1 MFYYYCM
8 NKNTAHIL
16 WFKEI
21 NKNDI
26 PLVGGKGANL
36 GEMVN
41 AKIPVPDGFV
51 VTATA
56 YFDFL
61 NGTSLKQKILNEV
74 SQLDV
79 EDSKELQAAS
89 KRIMTAILAAEMPEQ
104 LAEDIKN
111 NYHKLSGEHD
121 RFVAVRSSATAED
134 LPDASFAGQQETY
147 LNVKGYKDV
156 IRYVQ
161 ECWASLFGARA
172 IYYRTQNGYS
182 HLKVGIAVPVQLMIQ
197 SEVSGIMFTVNPI
210 TNNREE
216 VSVEAA
222 FGLGQPIVS
231 GEVTPDQYIVRK
243 STEKIVYR
251 FISKQTWQFTKAGN
265 TPVSKAYQQ
274 VQKLDNEK
282 IVELAKL
289 GMHIEEHYGRPQD
302 IEWGME
308 NGKLY
313 IVQSRPVT
321 TLTTK
326 KEEHNSLGI
335 DNKQK
340 LKVILDGLGASP
352 GIAMGDVKILK
363 SASEINK
370 VEKGDILVAVMTDP
384 DFVPA
389 MKRASAIVTDEG
401 GKTSHAAIVSREL
414 GIPAVVGTGHATKIL
429 KNGEIISVDGE
440 QGKVY
445 EGDVTKV
452 EKEHNHRDTS
462 NLKTA
467 TKIYMNL
474 GEPELAYDMSVRNVD
489 GIGLLRAEFMIANIG
504 KHPRAFIKEGK
515 QEEFISKLA
524 EGLEK
529 FAMAFNPRPVVYRFT
544 DFRTNEYA
552 NLVGGKEFE
561 EEERNPMIGFR
572 GVSRY
577 LDDPHVFEMELEAI
591 KRVRDDL
598 GYKNLHVMTPFT
610 RTLQQFRD
618 VKKLI
623 QKSGLKQGSMFKIW
637 MMVEI
642 PSNVI
647 LLDEFIDEGID
658 GVSIGTN
665 DLTML
670 TLGVDRDNAKVANVY
685 SELDPAVLKSLEKIV
700 TTCKK
705 RGITCSICGQAPSE
719 YPEIVKML
727 VKWGITSVSIS
738 PDVIEKTRG
747 IVYDVESE
755 VLSST
760 ELKKIRH
767 VEKDEKKEP
776 KEVVKKE
783 VKVTKKATTKKPK
796 EEVSS
801 LF

>member
-1 MFYYYCM
+1 M
-8 NKNTAHIL
+8 NKNTAHVL
-16 WFKEI
+16 WFNEV

-41 AKIPVPDGFV
+41 AKIPVPNGFI
-51 VTATA
+51 VTAKA
-56 YFDFL
+56 YYDFL
-61 NGTSLKQKILNEV
+61 DTTSLKQKILNEM
-74 SQLDV
+74 SQLDI
-79 EDSKELQAAS
+79 EDSKALQAAS
-89 KRIMTAILAAEMPEQ
+89 KRIITAIRAANVPKELE
-104 LAEDIKN
+104 EDIKN
-111 NYHKLSGEHD
+111 YYHHLCGEHD
-121 RFVAVRSSATAED
+121 KWVAVRSSATAED

-156 IRYVQ
+156 IENVRK
-161 ECWASLFGARA
+161 CWASLFGARA
-172 IYYRTQNGYS
+172 IYYRAQNGFS
-182 HLKVGIAVPVQLMIQ
+182 HLKIGIAVPVQLMIQ
-197 SEVSGIMFTVNPI
+197 SEISGIMFTVNPI

-243 STEKIVYR
+243 STEKIGYR
-251 FISKQTWQFTKAGN
+251 FISKQVWQFTKAGN
-265 TPVSKAYQQ
+265 VPVSKAFQQ
-274 VQKLDNEK
+274 VQKLDNKK

-289 GMHIEEHYGRPQD
+289 GMRIEEHYGRPQD
-302 IEWGME
+302 IEWGLE
-308 NGKLY
+308 DGKLY

-321 TLTTK
+321 TLNK
-326 KEEHNSLGI
+326 KEEKSSLEI
-335 DNKQK
+335 DTKQK

-352 GIAMGDVKILK
+352 GIAMGKVKILK
-363 SASEINK
+363 SSSEINK

-389 MKRASAIVTDEG
+389 MKRAVAIITDEG

-414 GIPAVVGTGHATKIL
+414 GIPAVVGTLNATKIL
-429 KNGEIISVDGE
+429 QNHEIISVDGE
-440 QGKVY
+440 LGKVY
-445 EGDVTKV
+445 EGDVTKI
-452 EKEHNHRDTS
+452 EKTVKRRDTS
-462 NLKTA
+462 KLKTA

-474 GEPELAYDMSVRNVD
+474 AEPELSYDMSNRNVD
-489 GIGLLRAEFMIANIG
+489 GVGLLRAEFIIANIG

-552 NLVGGKEFE
+552 NLIGGKEFE

-577 LDDPHVFEMELEAI
+577 LDDPQVFEMELEAI
-591 KRVRDDL
+591 KRVRNDL
-598 GYKNLHVMTPFT
+598 GFKNLHVMTPFT
-610 RTLQQFRD
+610 RTVQQFKD
-618 VKKLI
+618 VKSLMY
-623 QKSGLKQGSMFKIW
+623 KSGLRQGSLFKIW

-685 SELDPAVLKSLEKIV
+685 NELDPSMLKSLEKIV
-700 TTCKK
+700 TTCRK

-719 YPEIVKML
+719 YPELVKML
-727 VKWGITSVSIS
+727 VQWGITSVSIS
-738 PDVIEKTRG
+738 PDVIEKTRE

-755 VLSST
+755 ILSKSA
-760 ELKKIRH
+760 LKKIREID
-767 VEKDEKKEP
+767 VSKLDIAKIEKKIHANSEVAP
-776 KEVVKKE
+776 KKKSE
-783 VKVTKKATTKKPK
+783 SI
-796 EEVSS
+796 SS